1 MVHGDDQGLILPPRL
16 APTQVLIVPI
26 YKTDEEKTQVLEAAR
41 KARAA
46 LIAEG
51 IRVRTDE
58 RDGVS
63 PGFKFNDGEMRGI
76 PLRIEIGPKDVAKGT
91 VVLARRDKPGKEG
104 KSFIPQEGLSSAVT
118 AALEEIQKALLD
130 RARAFRDAR
139 IREPKNYEEFQSAIE
154 TGFARAFW
162 CGNSDCETKIKEQ
175 TKATVRCIPLEQP
188 GGQGT
193 CILCGQEAKDMG
205 IFGRAY

>member
-1 MVHGDDQGLILPPRL
+1 
-16 APTQVLIVPI
+16 VPI
-26 YKTDEEKTQVLEAAR
+26 FKTDDEKSQVFEAAR

-46 LIAEG
+46 LVAAG
-51 IRVRTDE
+51 IRVRVDE
-58 RDGVS
+58 REGVS

-104 KSFIPQEGLSSAVT
+104 KSFVPQEGLATAVT
-118 AALEEIQKALLD
+118 TALDEIQKALFE
-130 RARAFRDAR
+130 RARAFRDAHTS
-139 IREPKNYEEFQSAIE
+139 EPKNYEEFQAAVE

-162 CGNSDCETKIKEQ
+162 CGNADCETKIKEE
-175 TKATVRCIPLEQP
+175 TKATVRCIPLEQT
-188 GGQGT
+188 GGRGV
-193 CILCGQEAKDMG
+193 CILCGQPATDMG